1 MHGLQ
6 NECLRP
12 NYNLLFLSFFFF
24 CNELLSPP
32 VHSALHKLRKT
43 QDIGSKKKISHEVI
57 NQLLPCFLLII
68 GCNYTVNAF
77 YWFSG
82 ILHNKNHTH
91 V

>member
-1 MHGLQ
+1 MGYRM
-6 NECLRP
+6 NAFAP
-12 NYNLLFLSFFFF
+12 ITTYFFFLFFFF

-68 GCNYTVNAF
+68 GYNYTVNAF